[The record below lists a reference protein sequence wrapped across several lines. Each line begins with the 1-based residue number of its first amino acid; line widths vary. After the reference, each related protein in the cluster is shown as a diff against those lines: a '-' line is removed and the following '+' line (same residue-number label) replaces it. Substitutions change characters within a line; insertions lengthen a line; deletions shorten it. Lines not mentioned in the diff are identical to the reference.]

1 MQLRKIQHSFLK
13 QLKMLNGTNDRNT
26 IAKIE
31 NDLACGFAGPLVLTG
46 AFLNYLLFYGQLNHK
61 LQPVVLNSLFLW
73 ILGTTMLAMPF
84 LDFDV
89 RRKTHVVSIQF
100 SLLLVFLTLEYYPY
114 MGTSILMLAFIEFT
128 IALIR
133 ISRVMAYYVSATTFG
148 IGLYVYLFM
157 KKVPYRN
164 VDLYYILV
172 FTFFLLL
179 LLCGLLVHKIN
190 ESRYQKISNQFEN
203 EVHQREEIEGMYEE
217 IAATEEELRSQ
228 YDQLS
233 ENNRQLLLNEE
244 RLDYLVHND
253 VLTELPNRKRINEQ
267 INELIRRSSLQK
279 DPACFYVVFIDL
291 DNFKKINDTMGH
303 HTGDMFI
310 REAAIRLS
318 GSIHEGDMVGRIGGD
333 EFALIVQRPLMEE
346 EAHCYIEKIRKDF
359 NLPFLIGNS
368 ELRSSASFGVAA
380 FPKDGSRDDELM
392 KNADTAMYKAKEAGK
407 NRIQFFKSSMMDE
420 MLNKITL
427 ENRLV
432 EALRNNEF
440 HLAFQPIFFTET
452 GKVRGFET
460 LVRWNSPELGIVSPL
475 RLIQAAEEIGMI
487 IPLGEWIFNEACK
500 RFKLF
505 QDKYQIDA
513 VLSINVSVIQLE
525 DEQFIDRV
533 KDILI
538 ETRLDPRYVELE
550 ITESVFI
557 DSFLETAR
565 ILKKLKDMNIGISLD
580 DFGTGYSSLSYLRQL
595 PIDLLKIDRSFIN
608 DLLKPEEQK
617 QIIGNIIS
625 LAHNLQISVVAEGI
639 EEEVQRD
646 YLKNLDCN
654 FLQGFLLGKP
664 IDDLNIEQY
673 IVSNLDGFHLLQQ
686 NNPS

>member
-13 QLKMLNGTNDRNT
+13 QFKMLNGINDRNT

-31 NDLACGFAGPLVLTG
+31 NDLACGFAGPLVFTG
-46 AFLNYLLFYGQLNHK
+46 AFLNYLLFYGQLHHK

-164 VDLYYILV
+164 GDLYYILV

-279 DPACFYVVFIDL
+279 DPLCFYVVFIDL

-303 HTGDMFI
+303 HTGDVFI

-533 KDILI
+533 KDILK
-538 ETRLDPRYVELE
+538 ETGLDPRYVELE